1 MGCMC
6 AQTQTHAC
14 THAHASLVYYSCF
27 NFQLHSFLL
36 RKANTKPCFLK
47 PFNSSPNLTSHW
59 FSISASFQ
67 DLLELAVIC
76 HFGYLFGLVT
86 FFPSYCIRG
95 FFQRFLSFQKTNPLL
110 CFMRQVA
117 TQTTDRFGPALEF
130 LYLGREAFWNVSC
143 KRAETVCLCCQCN
156 LRTLCLTHRG
166 WINICWMLNKYCKY
180 TAMFKMAPI
189 LPISLSKRATTT

>member
-6 AQTQTHAC
+6 AQTHTHAC

-86 FFPSYCIRG
+86 FFPSSCIRG

-110 CFMRQVA
+110 CFMRQIA
-117 TQTTDRFGPALEF
+117 TPNHRQVGTCAGLNH
-130 LYLGREAFWNVSC
+130 YLGVFNPFSPSSTIYFRKTS
-143 KRAETVCLCCQCN
+143 K
-156 LRTLCLTHRG
+156 
-166 WINICWMLNKYCKY
+166 
-180 TAMFKMAPI
+180 
-189 LPISLSKRATTT
+189 LPIDLCVLSSLASIPERFFSFILNSLLSSEL

>member
-47 PFNSSPNLTSHW
+47 PFNSSPNLTSNW

-95 FFQRFLSFQKTNPLL
+95 FFSEVFVFSEDKPPTLLYEAGSNPNHRQIWTCNGVSFSGEGGFLECKLQK
-110 CFMRQVA
+110 
-117 TQTTDRFGPALEF
+117 G
-130 LYLGREAFWNVSC
+130 
-143 KRAETVCLCCQCN
+143 KTVCLC
-156 LRTLCLTHRG
+156 
-166 WINICWMLNKYCKY
+166 Y
-180 TAMFKMAPI
+180 
-189 LPISLSKRATTT
+189 